1 MQPLLTIED
10 VSNMLQLKVSTIY
23 DWVHRKKIRYVKMGG
38 RVRFRLED
46 INALINANTY
56 EKQYVGG

>member
-1 MQPLLTIED
+1 MQTLLSIQEVAD
-10 VSNMLQLKVSTIY
+10 MLQLKVSTIY
-23 DWVHRKKIRYVKMGG
+23 DWVHRKKIKYVKMGG

-56 EKQYVGG
+56 EVQYVGV